1 MGGGMTNL
9 ERVNWAWEHWTREPV
24 SLERYERGDLEPM
37 FTDFYADDLR
47 WDLTNFDPWPDA
59 EVYVGEDQ
67 VREVYKL
74 WFGTW
79 AELHFTVESFDAPP
93 DKVVSVVDQHGIGLE
108 SGAVVDVR
116 IGVVWTLRDGR
127 AARMDMHTH
136 AEDAFAAAGITVP
149 ATVAR

>member
-1 MGGGMTNL
+1 
-9 ERVNWAWEHWTREPV
+9 V

-93 DKVVSVVDQHGIGLE
+93 DKASRWWTNTGP
-108 SGAVVDVR
+108 AV
-116 IGVVWTLRDGR
+116 R
-127 AARMDMHTH
+127 AAPSSTCGSASSGLCAMAGPRGWTCTPTPRMPSRPR
-136 AEDAFAAAGITVP
+136 A
-149 ATVAR
+149 